1 MPYNELHE
9 YCKGVPTEA
18 GLEERLSRDPKAG
31 LEQDETGKTPLHYLC
46 ANYNISVQLIATYLK
61 HAPEAARIEANEK
74 AREAAAAE
82 EAEYEEEAEE
92 GDDDEEEIALVT
104 FDADDDVAHATR
116 SWLKREGF
124 WREGDLCSVGTVEGG
139 TAGAKR
145 KMTPIKWAQR
155 QLGQGH
161 PVYDWLEAHGAM
173 VPGEEKAVK
182 RWLMKQGFKKG
193 NFQSHALMDGSDRY
207 KATPLER
214 ARDCGEWHVY
224 AWLHVSGGV
233 LISIA
238 K

>member
-46 ANYNISVQLIATYLK
+46 ANYSISVQLIATYLK

-124 WREGDLCSVGTVEGG
+124 WREGDLCSVGHSNDCAERTEG
-139 TAGAKR
+139 
-145 KMTPIKWAQR
+145 QR
-155 QLGQGH
+155 G
-161 PVYDWLEAHGAM
+161 
-173 VPGEEKAVK
+173 VPAENAETRSYPASECREDQK
-182 RWLMKQGFKKG
+182 
-193 NFQSHALMDGSDRY
+193 
-207 KATPLER
+207 
-214 ARDCGEWHVY
+214 
-224 AWLHVSGGV
+224 
-233 LISIA
+233 
-238 K
+238 